1 MIGPPDKR
9 TRPAGNGAHSE
20 DQAGGRSTVS
30 VSQGA
35 PSTSVEREALRRFAD
50 AYAVLV
56 VGKATRRHVF
66 FNLPAA
72 ERAVDRAHSRG
83 DEAVLVLV
91 RLVPVA
97 DTVPALHTMGGTS

>member
-1 MIGPPDKR
+1 MSATPHDR
-9 TRPAGNGAHSE
+9 SRPA
-20 DQAGGRSTVS
+20 QAAPEVTTTSAS
-30 VSQGA
+30 VPQGA

-83 DEAVLVLV
+83 DDAALVLL

-97 DTVPALHTMGGTS
+97 DTVPGLHTMGGTS

>member
-1 MIGPPDKR
+1 MSTSHNEVRPRMVTEGD
-9 TRPAGNGAHSE
+9 TRNT
-20 DQAGGRSTVS
+20 GGRSTLILG
-30 VSQGA
+30 QCA
-35 PSTSVEREALRRFAD
+35 PSTSVEREALRRFTD

-83 DEAVLVLV
+83 DDAVLVLV

-97 DTVPALHTMGGTS
+97 GTVPELRTMGGTS